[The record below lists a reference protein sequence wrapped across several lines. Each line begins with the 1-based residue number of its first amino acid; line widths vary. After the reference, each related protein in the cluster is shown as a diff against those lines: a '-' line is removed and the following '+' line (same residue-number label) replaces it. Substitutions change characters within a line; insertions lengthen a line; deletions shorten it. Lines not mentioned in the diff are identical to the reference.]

1 MTGTADVPR
10 ARVSHP
16 PLPHRQEIFLDS
28 AVTTVA
34 PHGTALPTAA
44 LWDAGVRL
52 AAAVSLPPLPLLP
65 AVAGMHCSGPLRH
78 VAHTE
83 GVVSIFIGIDAAA
96 EGDVLLVDN
105 SGRTDEACVGDLVAI
120 EARQAGIAGIVIWGC
135 HRDTDELAAIGLPVF
150 SLGPCPAS
158 PRLGAGRPAPPSLP
172 PFPGRDGDRLAAD
185 TDGVVLVP
193 GAVHEEV
200 AALAGRIVRA
210 ERTQAERALSGVS
223 LREQLGWD
231 RFLERR
237 RTDPGYAF
245 RSHLAQVDGALE

>member
-1 MTGTADVPR
+1 M
-10 ARVSHP
+10 
-16 PLPHRQEIFLDS
+16 DS

-34 PHGTALPTAA
+34 TQAATLPTAA

-65 AVAGMHCSGPLRH
+65 AAAGMRCSGPLRR

-83 GVVSIFIGIDAAA
+83 GVVSIFIGIDSAA
-96 EGDVLLVDN
+96 EGEVLLVDN

-120 EARQAGIAGIVIWGC
+120 EARQAGIAGIVVWGC
-135 HRDTDELAAIGLPVF
+135 HRDSDELAAIGLPVF

-158 PRLGAGRPAPPSLP
+158 PRLGAGRPAPPALP

-185 TDGVVLVP
+185 ADGVVLIP
-193 GAVHEEV
+193 GEAHEEV
-200 AALAGRIVRA
+200 TALAGQIARA
-210 ERTQAERALSGVS
+210 ERAQAERALSGVS
-223 LREQLGWD
+223 VRKQLSWE